1 MSSLQLKI
9 MKACYEAYRTPTM
22 QECEVLG
29 EEIGLPKRV
38 IQVWF
43 QNARAKEKKAKLQ
56 GAAVGGAGGSS
67 EGPLGTQRTD
77 CPYCDIKY
85 DFYVSCRGHL
95 FSRQHLA
102 KLKEA
107 VRAQL
112 KSESKCY
119 DLAPAPAPEAPPA
132 TTPASVPLGAAPALP
147 RLAPVLLSG
156 PTLAQPP
163 LGSLAPFSSG
173 EWEVGRSWTAEDI
186 PLLLPFFS
194 FLTSVSKLLP
204 GLPWGGKGAWRRG
217 GGNVCVCSWRWPP
230 AGRMTSPGG
239 D

>member
-56 GAAVGGAGGSS
+56 GAAPAGSGGGS
-67 EGPLGTQRTD
+67 EGPSAAQRTD
-77 CPYCDIKY
+77 CPYCDVKY

-119 DLAPAPAPEAPPA
+119 DLAPAPETPLAPKGPPA
-132 TTPASVPLGAAPALP
+132 TTPASVPLGASPTLP
-147 RLAPVLLSG
+147 RLAPVLLPG

-163 LGSLAPFSSG
+163 LGSIASFNSG
-173 EWEVGRSWTAEDI
+173 ELGVAGRSWTGESI
-186 PLLLPFFS
+186 SSNCKPFFS
-194 FLTSVSKLLP
+194 FTALAKP
-204 GLPWGGKGAWRRG
+204 
-217 GGNVCVCSWRWPP
+217 CSRL
-230 AGRMTSPGG
+230 
-239 D
+239 

>member
-56 GAAVGGAGGSS
+56 GAAVGGATGSS
-67 EGPLGTQRTD
+67 EGPLGAQRTD
-77 CPYCDIKY
+77 CPYCDVKY

-119 DLAPAPAPEAPPA
+119 DLAPAPEAPPA
-132 TTPASVPLGAAPALP
+132 PKAPPASMPLGAAPALP

-156 PTLAQPP
+156 PALAQPP
-163 LGSLAPFSSG
+163 LGSLAPFNSG
-173 EWEVGRSWTAEDI
+173 EWEVGRSWTSESI
-186 PLLLPFFS
+186 S
-194 FLTSVSKLLP
+194 FY
-204 GLPWGGKGAWRRG
+204 
-217 GGNVCVCSWRWPP
+217 
-230 AGRMTSPGG
+230 
-239 D
+239 

>member
-1 MSSLQLKI
+1 M
-9 MKACYEAYRTPTM
+9 
-22 QECEVLG
+22 LG

-56 GAAVGGAGGSS
+56 GAAVAGATASS
-67 EGPLGTQRTD
+67 EGPLAAQRTD
-77 CPYCDIKY
+77 CPYCDVKY

-119 DLAPAPAPEAPPA
+119 DLAPAPEAPPAPKAPPA
-132 TTPASVPLGAAPALP
+132 TTPTSVPLGATPAMP
-147 RLAPVLLSG
+147 RLAPVLLPG
-156 PTLAQPP
+156 PTLAQPQ
-163 LGSLAPFSSG
+163 LGSLAPFNSG
-173 EWEVGRSWTAEDI
+173 ELRSWDGVARQRMHF
-186 PLLLPFFS
+186 PLDFWSRPQLFPLPKAPGREKGLLES
-194 FLTSVSKLLP
+194 
-204 GLPWGGKGAWRRG
+204 G
-217 GGNVCVCSWRWPP
+217 
-230 AGRMTSPGG
+230 
-239 D
+239 

>member
-1 MSSLQLKI
+1 

-56 GAAVGGAGGSS
+56 GAALAGSGGSN
-67 EGPLGTQRTD
+67 EGPLAAQRTD
-77 CPYCDIKY
+77 CPYCDVKY

-119 DLAPAPAPEAPPA
+119 DLAPAPEAPPA
-132 TTPASVPLGAAPALP
+132 PKAPPATPASVSLGAAPTLP

-156 PTLAQPP
+156 TALAQPP
-163 LGSLAPFSSG
+163 LSGLASFNSGELGRLGEAGLQRTSPLIVCLSFSFFSLPTLSPPVASLASG
-173 EWEVGRSWTAEDI
+173 S
-186 PLLLPFFS
+186 
-194 FLTSVSKLLP
+194 
-204 GLPWGGKGAWRRG
+204 
-217 GGNVCVCSWRWPP
+217 
-230 AGRMTSPGG
+230 
-239 D
+239 

>member
-56 GAAVGGAGGSS
+56 GTALAGSGSGS
-67 EGPLGTQRTD
+67 EGALAAQRTD
-77 CPYCDIKY
+77 CPYCDVKY

-119 DLAPAPAPEAPPA
+119 DLAPAPEAPLAPKGPPAPAQPA
-132 TTPASVPLGAAPALP
+132 TTPASVPLGPSPTLP
-147 RLAPVLLSG
+147 RLAPVLLPG

-163 LGSLAPFSSG
+163 LGSMASFNSG
-173 EWEVGRSWTAEDI
+173 ELGRLGGT
-186 PLLLPFFS
+186 
-194 FLTSVSKLLP
+194 
-204 GLPWGGKGAWRRG
+204 GLEREG
-217 GGNVCVCSWRWPP
+217 
-230 AGRMTSPGG
+230 TLI
-239 D
+239 